1 MLLKGIIM
9 RKFKI
14 YKGRLVRVS
23 QGVDKI
29 TMLDWL
35 LHLFKIHVIRQ
46 NYNGI
51 TYCRLCNSIIK

>member
-1 MLLKGIIM
+1 M

-14 YKGRLVRVS
+14 FKGRLVRVS

-46 NYNGI
+46 SYNGDI
-51 TYCRLCNSIIK
+51 YCRLCNSIIK

>member
-1 MLLKGIIM
+1 M

-35 LHLFKIHVIRQ
+35 LHLFRIHLIRQ
-46 NYNGI
+46 NNNGDI
-51 TYCRLCNSIIK
+51 YCRLCNLLIK